1 MVSGVE
7 ASYLEAQALEEVE
20 LDSSRKYSA
29 FHLVILL
36 SHLSSPDRVQ
46 GEHMMMTILGV

>member
-20 LDSSRKYSA
+20 FYSSKKYSA

-36 SHLSSPDRVQ
+36 SHLSSPGRVQ
-46 GEHMMMTILGV
+46 GEHIMMTILGV